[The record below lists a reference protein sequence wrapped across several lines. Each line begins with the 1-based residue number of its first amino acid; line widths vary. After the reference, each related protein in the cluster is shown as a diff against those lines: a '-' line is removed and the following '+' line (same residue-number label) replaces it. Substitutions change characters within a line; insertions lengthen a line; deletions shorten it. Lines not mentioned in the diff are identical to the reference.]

1 VALQGV
7 FLSCYD
13 INFLTR
19 VNRIT
24 AITAITD
31 FVSPNSIFVLNE
43 LGVKDEGMLREYG
56 YWKDSFR
63 DVILFRFAKRLLATL
78 KLLAQQSASAY

>member
-1 VALQGV
+1 
-7 FLSCYD
+7 
-13 INFLTR
+13 
-19 VNRIT
+19 
-24 AITAITD
+24 
-31 FVSPNSIFVLNE
+31 LNE